1 MPRELECLN
10 SAYGSEHDLRSCI
23 QAFHEEGLKVVAD
36 IVINHR
42 CAGQQNAEGKWVKFT
57 GRYPWDETHVC
68 SSPRQFG
75 GKGGKKE
82 GETFS
87 AAPNVDHENDRVRED
102 IKHYLQWLQQDVGF
116 DGWRFDFAK
125 GYSGRFVRE
134 YIEATSPSLSIG
146 EVWTD
151 CDWNGS
157 ELATVQ
163 NEHRQETIDWVH
175 ETGDKALAFDFTTK
189 AILQEAISRGEY
201 GRLKDAHG
209 KPPGVIGWE
218 PQMAVT
224 FLDNHDTGSTQNHW
238 PFPSHAVHQ
247 GYAYILTHPGVPCV
261 FYDHVWSNGMMN
273 PSRWRRMKKLLVDN
287 KIIDGSGTSL
297 LQPLQDC
304 IIELLALRKRVGI
317 NATSQVHIHEA
328 KDDVYAAVIDSKL
341 AVKIGPGVWG
351 PKKAGVNVGQK
362 AWLLAMSGHMYT
374 IWEATFQ

>member
-1 MPRELECLN
+1 M
-10 SAYGSEHDLRSCI
+10 
-23 QAFHEEGLKVVAD
+23 
-36 IVINHR
+36 
-42 CAGQQNAEGKWVKFT
+42 
-57 GRYPWDETHVC
+57 
-68 SSPRQFG
+68 
-75 GKGGKKE
+75 
-82 GETFS
+82 
-87 AAPNVDHENDRVRED
+87 
-102 IKHYLQWLQQDVGF
+102 
-116 DGWRFDFAK
+116 
-125 GYSGRFVRE
+125 
-134 YIEATSPSLSIG
+134 
-146 EVWTD
+146 
-151 CDWNGS
+151 
-157 ELATVQ
+157 
-163 NEHRQETIDWVH
+163 H

-238 PFPSHAVHQ
+238 PFPSHAVHQVRPQCIPPHTSCHSSSAVLAIMVAVVSISTAEPRLSVVYSGRCARTAYVLMLWPALPHSCVPVWSFHVARHMHCADEYGCRVLDLPSASHASASMQ

-317 NATSQVHIHEA
+317 NATSQVRTR
-328 KDDVYAAVIDSKL
+328 
-341 AVKIGPGVWG
+341 
-351 PKKAGVNVGQK
+351 GQVH
-362 AWLLAMSGHMYT
+362 SGHCCVQLVLRGTRWAPTLCGNVQYAGGRNGRVHAAHYACGLTLASMT
-374 IWEATFQ
+374 WAT